1 MAQLDPVPPRQWP
14 YPVDLSDIAGE
25 ARELF
30 EAHRTGAEAAPGK
43 AARNQPNPDPPN
55 LTPKDARDAVA
66 RSYGFPDWNRVERYF
81 RTVENHSRSPNVE
94 PTPSK
99 PNDVAG
105 YADDF
110 LRLAC
115 LSQGAQ
121 DHPSRWKRARRMLE
135 AHPALSRTNIYTA
148 ATAGDVESVKA
159 FLDADSTLVGTPGGP
174 HDWEPLLYVAFS
186 RLDTGTS
193 DPVTSDPAAVGVARL
208 LLAHGADPNAGYLWA
223 GFPCPYTV
231 LTGVFGEGEN
241 GPARCPPHR
250 NCYELAEILIEAGA
264 DPNDAQTLYN
274 QMFNRDDEHLRF
286 LFAHGLG
293 REGNRPW
300 HRLLGEQSRGWVS
313 SPADMLAY
321 QLQWSARWNYP
332 DRVRLLI
339 ENGADVNLPSN
350 RPDARSTYGEAV
362 YYGNEAIA
370 EYLAARGARTFPLD
384 DLDRF
389 AGACIRGDRDRAHAL
404 LALDPMLIEK
414 LGDRGDALMENAI
427 GSDNRDAARL
437 MAELG
442 FDLNACGMHEAARY
456 GHLDM
461 IKLMVE
467 LGADPSHRDGGHG
480 IDAIGHASHYQQD
493 HVVEYL
499 AQFAGIHRAVKS
511 DLLARVRDLLEN
523 DPARARKRDD
533 SGNTPLHVLDVDN
546 RMEDTEEILR
556 LLVAHGAEVNA
567 RNQEGLTPLD
577 RLERLAGFSR
587 RDDLTELLRVYGG
600 VGSDADDAS
609 KDCPVS

>member
-43 AARNQPNPDPPN
+43 ATRNQPIPDLPT
-55 LTPKDARDAVA
+55 LTLRDAREAVA
-66 RSYGFPDWNRVERYF
+66 RSYGFPDWSRVERYF
-81 RTVENHSRSPNVE
+81 RTVESHSRSPNVE

-99 PNDVAG
+99 PSDGAE

-115 LSQGAQ
+115 LTQGAQ
-121 DHPSRWKRARRMLE
+121 DHPSRWAKARSMLD
-135 AHPALSRTNIYTA
+135 AHPELNRMSIYA
-148 ATAGDVESVKA
+148 AAAAGDIPAVSA
-159 FLDADSTLVGTPGGP
+159 FLNASPELAKTPGGP

-186 RLDTGTS
+186 RLDAGTS
-193 DPVTSDPAAVGVARL
+193 EHAAVETARL
-208 LLAHGADPNAGYLWA
+208 LLAHGGDPNAGYLWA

-274 QMFNRDDEHLRF
+274 RMFSRDDEHLRF

-293 REGNRPW
+293 KDGNRPW

-321 QLQWSARWNYP
+321 QMQWAARWNYP
-332 DRVRLLI
+332 DRVRLLV
-339 ENGADVNLPSN
+339 ENGADVNRPSN
-350 RPDARSTYGEAV
+350 RPDARSPYGEAI
-362 YYGNEAIA
+362 YHGNEAIA
-370 EYLAARGARTFPLD
+370 EYLAACGARTFPLD

-389 AGACIRGDRDRAHAL
+389 ACACISGDRDRARAL
-404 LALDPMLIEK
+404 LALDPMLVEK
-414 LGDRGDALMENAI
+414 LGDRGKALLENAL

-499 AQFAGIHRAVKS
+499 APFAGIHRAVKS

-533 SGNTPLHVLDVDN
+533 SWNTPLHVLDVDN
-546 RMEDTEEILR
+546 RMEDTEEILQ

-587 RDDLTELLRVYGG
+587 RDDLAELLRGYGG
-600 VGSDADDAS
+600 VGSDAADTS
-609 KDCPVS
+609 KDRPVS

>member
-1 MAQLDPVPPRQWP
+1 MAHLDRVPPRQWP

-30 EAHRTGAEAAPGK
+30 AAHRTGTEAAPGK

-55 LTPKDARDAVA
+55 LTLRDTRDAVA
-66 RSYGFPDWNRVERYF
+66 RSYGFPDWSRVERYF
-81 RTVENHSRSPNVE
+81 RTVESHSRSPNVD

-99 PNDVAG
+99 PSDG
-105 YADDF
+105 TGFADDF
-110 LRLAC
+110 IRLAC
-115 LSQGAQ
+115 LTQGAQ
-121 DHPSRWKRARRMLE
+121 DHPSRRARARSMLD
-135 AHPALSRTNIYTA
+135 AHPELARMSIYA
-148 ATAGDVESVKA
+148 AAAAGDIPAVSA
-159 FLDADSTLVGTPGGP
+159 FLNASPELAKTPGGP

-186 RLDTGTS
+186 RLDAGTS
-193 DPVTSDPAAVGVARL
+193 EHAAVETARL

-231 LTGVFGEGEN
+231 LTGLFGEGEN

-274 QMFNRDDEHLRF
+274 RMFSRDDEHLRF

-293 REGNRPW
+293 KDGNRPW

-321 QLQWSARWNYP
+321 QMQWAARWNYP
-332 DRVRLLI
+332 DRVRLLV
-339 ENGADVNLPSN
+339 ENGADVNRPSN
-350 RPDARSTYGEAV
+350 RPGARSPYGEAV
-362 YYGNEAIA
+362 YHGNEAIA
-370 EYLAARGARTFPLD
+370 EYLAACGARTFPLD

-389 AGACIRGDRDRAHAL
+389 ACACISGDRDRARAL

-414 LGDRGDALMENAI
+414 LGDRVKALMENAL
-427 GSDNRDAARL
+427 GSDNRDAVRL
-437 MAELG
+437 MDQFG

-523 DPARARKRDD
+523 DPAHARKRDE

-546 RMEDTEEILR
+546 RMEDTEEILQ

-587 RDDLTELLRVYGG
+587 RDDLAELLRGYGG
-600 VGSDADDAS
+600 VGSDAANTS
-609 KDCPVS
+609 KDRPVS